1 MPDHRRVKCQNC
13 GGHKRDVGDISWSGL
28 CRECGKSLMVENIS
42 GMHTKSGFVYQRY
55 KLGAAR
61 GLFGEQVT
69 QAMFKA
75 GIFTVPIDEAA
86 EGR

>member
-1 MPDHRRVKCQNC
+1 MPDHRRVKCKYC

-28 CRECGKSLMVENIS
+28 CRECGHLVMLENID
-42 GMHTKSGFVYQRY
+42 GMHTKSGFVYMRY

-61 GLFGEQVT
+61 GLFGEEVA
-69 QAMFKA
+69 QAMWKS
-75 GIFTVPIDEAA
+75 GIFTVPIDEPA